1 MAIGLGCYYS
11 IRLKQPTLLLELDC
25 SPGDFGALFDIEP
38 QISLDMAMRFPEE
51 CRKCIKKVQHNLDI
65 LKGMANPIIAEGVA
79 QGQLLSMVEKIA
91 GDYKNIIIDTQSVL
105 NGLVLDAL
113 SFSRHILLITEC
125 SIESFNRVL
134 NFNEILTNNFGV
146 KNSRISLIVN
156 KKQRPDF
163 LKVWDIS
170 KMSGHPVSGF
180 IGYDRRFNKSM
191 AITGV
196 DKIEKTR
203 FYKQLCRIIEN
214 EFKGKAPGRH
224 KI

>member
-1 MAIGLGCYYS
+1 VSIGLGCYYS
-11 IRLKQPTLLLELDC
+11 MRLKQPTLLLELDS

-38 QISLDMAMRFPEE
+38 QISIDMAMRFPEE
-51 CRKCIKKVQHNLDI
+51 CRKCIKKVQQNLDI
-65 LKGMANPIIAEGVA
+65 LKGMANPIIAESVA
-79 QGQLLSMVEKIA
+79 KGQLLSMVEKIA
-91 GDYKNIIIDTQSVL
+91 GDYTNIIIDTQSVL

-134 NFNEILTNNFGV
+134 NFNEMLTNNFEIAGD
-146 KNSRISLIVN
+146 KISLIVN

-180 IGYDRRFNKSM
+180 IEYDRHFNKSLV
-191 AITGV
+191 ITGMARMA
-196 DKIEKTR
+196 KTR

-214 EFKGKAPGRH
+214 EFKGKA
-224 KI
+224 